1 MSEKNKNPMTS
12 RIQQLIQTFLQAK
25 IDAFLVTFD
34 PNIKYL
40 TQFNASESW
49 LLVTLKKSFYI
60 TDFRYILEAQKGLPS
75 EVEVV
80 QYSKSFYETLK
91 DLTKQHKIKRL
102 GYDSRYLSVAQFN
115 LLKKSL
121 ASQVNL
127 IEANNLIEH
136 FREVKD
142 AGEIRLIRQALAIH
156 QEALE
161 LMKKTI
167 KPGLTERDVFLK
179 LDQFVKSKGVGYSFP
194 PIIASGPNSCFPHA
208 RVTDRRIKNNEPVLL
223 DMGID
228 VKGYKSD
235 LTRMFFLGRIAPL
248 VTRVNDYVYT
258 AQQRAIKLIKPGICI
273 ADVDRAARGF
283 LDEKGFGKY
292 FGHSLGHG
300 VGLEI
305 HEAPRVSQT
314 NQAVLREGMV
324 ITIEPGVYLP
334 NKFGI
339 RLEEMVLVTRKGC
352 EVLSGNI
359 N

>member
-1 MSEKNKNPMTS
+1 MTP
-12 RIQQLIQTFLQAK
+12 RLKKLIQTFPAAK
-25 IDAFLVTFD
+25 IDALLITFD

-49 LLVTLKKSFYI
+49 LVVTSKKVFYI
-60 TDFRYILEAQKGLPS
+60 TDFRYVLEAQKGLPKGI
-75 EVEVV
+75 EIKK
-80 QYSKSFYETLK
+80 YIKSFYEAVRE
-91 DLTKQHKIKRL
+91 LTDQLKIKNL
-102 GYDSRYLSVAQFN
+102 GFDSRYVSLAQFN

-121 ASQVNL
+121 SAGVNL
-127 IEANNLIEH
+127 VESNNLVEN
-136 FREVKD
+136 FREIKD
-142 AGEIRLIRQALAIH
+142 ASEVKLIREALNIHHQALK
-156 QEALE
+156 

-179 LDQFVKSKGVGYSFP
+179 LDEFVKSKGVGYSFP

-208 RVTDRRIKNNEPVLL
+208 RVTDRKIKNNEPVLL

-248 VTRVNDYVYT
+248 VARVNDCVYQ
-258 AQQRAIKLIKPGICI
+258 AQQKAINLIKPGVCI
-273 ADVDRAARGF
+273 ADIDKAARGF
-283 LDEKGFGKY
+283 LENKGFGKY
-292 FGHSLGHG
+292 FGHALGHG

-305 HEAPRVSQT
+305 HESPRLSQS
-314 NQAVLREGMV
+314 NKALLREGMV
-324 ITIEPGVYLP
+324 ITVEPAVYLP

-339 RLEEMVLVTRKGC
+339 RLEEMVLVTKKGR
-352 EVLSGNI
+352 EVLSGHI

>member
-1 MSEKNKNPMTS
+1 
-12 RIQQLIQTFLQAK
+12 
-25 IDAFLVTFD
+25 
-34 PNIKYL
+34 
-40 TQFNASESW
+40 
-49 LLVTLKKSFYI
+49 
-60 TDFRYILEAQKGLPS
+60 LEAQKGLPELI
-75 EVEVV
+75 EVK
-80 QYSKSFYETLK
+80 QYTKSFYETLIE
-91 DLTKQHKIKRL
+91 LTNQYKIKRL
-102 GYDSRYLSVAQFN
+102 GFDSRHVTLAQFN

-121 ASQVNL
+121 TTTVDL
-127 IEANNLIEH
+127 VEANNLIEN

-142 AGEIRLIRQALAIH
+142 ESEIRLIRQALAIH
-156 QEALE
+156 KEALK

-179 LDQFVKSKGVGYSFP
+179 LDQFVKSKGVDYSFS

-208 RVTDRRIKNNEPVLL
+208 RVTDRKIKNNEPVLL

-235 LTRMFFLGRIAPL
+235 LTRMFFLGRIAEL
-248 VTRVNDYVYT
+248 VSRVNENVYQ
-258 AQQRAIKLIKPGICI
+258 AQQNAIKLIKPGVCI

-283 LDEKGFGKY
+283 LEEKGFGKY

-305 HEAPRVSQT
+305 HESPRISQT
-314 NQAVLREGMV
+314 NKAVLKEGMV
-324 ITIEPGVYLP
+324 ITVEPAVYLP

-339 RLEEMVLVTRKGC
+339 RLEEMVLVTSKGC

-359 N
+359 D

>member
-1 MSEKNKNPMTS
+1 MMT
-12 RIQQLIQTFLQAK
+12 RIKKLIQVLPSAK
-25 IDAFLVTFD
+25 VDALLVTFD

-40 TQFNASESW
+40 THFNASESW
-49 LLVTLKKSFYI
+49 LLVTPKKTLYL
-60 TDFRYILEAQKGLPS
+60 TDFRYVLEAKKGLPQAI
-75 EVEVV
+75 EVK
-80 QYSKSFYETLK
+80 QYTKSFYETLTE
-91 DLTKQHKIKRL
+91 LTAQYKIKRL
-102 GYDSRYLSVAQFN
+102 GFDSRHLTLAQFN
-115 LLKKSL
+115 LLNKTLPSHIVL
-121 ASQVNL
+121 T
-127 IEANNLIEH
+127 EANNLVEN
-136 FREVKD
+136 FREIKD
-142 AGEIRLIRQALAIH
+142 EGEIRLIREALSIH
-156 QEALE
+156 QEALK

-179 LDQFVKSKGVGYSFP
+179 LDQFVKSKGVDYSFS

-208 RVTDRRIKNNEPVLL
+208 RVTDRKIKNNEPVLL

-235 LTRMFFLGRIAPL
+235 LTRMFFLGRIAEL
-248 VTRVNDYVYT
+248 VSHVNDCVYQ
-258 AQQRAIKLIKPGICI
+258 AQQNAIKLIKPGVCI
-273 ADVDRAARGF
+273 ADVDKAARGF

-305 HEAPRVSQT
+305 HESPRVSQM
-314 NQAVLREGMV
+314 NKGILKEGMV
-324 ITIEPGVYLP
+324 ITVEPAVYLP

-339 RLEEMVLVTRKGC
+339 RLEEMVLVTKKGC